1 MQRINGTTYTDR
13 LTSQRMEV
21 EKTLG
26 HLSTE
31 RRQVE
36 SNTEWLN
43 GLSYKSGNFRG
54 TFV

>member
-13 LTSQRMEV
+13 LTSRRMEV

-26 HLSTE
+26 HLPTE

-43 GLSYKSGNFRG
+43 VPPIKGG
-54 TFV
+54 